1 MAHTFFLVATA
12 TATMTDY
19 SKETVN
25 ILRQLLKERSIP
37 STGLTRKAQ
46 IIEKLEEWDK
56 DNSNEED
63 EEVGDAPE
71 TAAAVQPGMSRKS
84 QHASRE

>member
-1 MAHTFFLVATA
+1 
-12 TATMTDY
+12 MTDY

-25 ILRQLLKERSIP
+25 KLRQLLKERSIP

-63 EEVGDAPE
+63 EEEVGDAPE
-71 TAAAVQPGMSRKS
+71 TAAAVQPGMSRNS

>member
-1 MAHTFFLVATA
+1 MA
-12 TATMTDY
+12 DY
-19 SKETVN
+19 NKETVN
-25 ILRQLLKERSIP
+25 KLRQLLKERSIP

-56 DNSNEED
+56 DNSNEE

-71 TAAAVQPGMSRKS
+71 TAAAAQPGMSRKS
-84 QHASRE
+84 QHNFRAWLMI

>member
-1 MAHTFFLVATA
+1 
-12 TATMTDY
+12 MTDY

-71 TAAAVQPGMSRKS
+71 TAAAVQSGMSRKS